1 MEQHE
6 KINDTPNFMT
16 YTGNHLFHYTTFTS
30 AIKIISS
37 KKLLFGDF
45 KNMNDISE
53 SRREVYDEVAT
64 EELYKY
70 KSLSFTLDKYTK
82 RGFEIDSLW
91 GYYAEKGNGMC
102 LVFNKSK
109 LITQFKKM
117 DGFKRYG
124 GIKYIKNFTNAVF
137 FNKNKEPI
145 IKQIEKNYKDIFFT
159 KSIDWRNENEY
170 RLLIRT
176 ESERKVSLSF
186 GDALVAIV
194 ICMPL
199 VCNIKTTSEYNIL
212 KTITNVPV
220 LRYHTSLGNK
230 TLTEI
235 EGTQLWPLLGTDI
248 FLDTNC
254 RTRQK
259 N

>member
-1 MEQHE
+1 
-6 KINDTPNFMT
+6 
-16 YTGNHLFHYTTFTS
+16 
-30 AIKIISS
+30 
-37 KKLLFGDF
+37 
-45 KNMNDISE
+45 
-53 SRREVYDEVAT
+53 
-64 EELYKY
+64 
-70 KSLSFTLDKYTK
+70 
-82 RGFEIDSLW
+82 
-91 GYYAEKGNGMC
+91 
-102 LVFNKSK
+102 
-109 LITQFKKM
+109 M

-124 GIKYIKNFTNAVF
+124 GIKYIKNSTNAVF
-137 FNKNKEPI
+137 FYKNKEPI

-212 KTITNVPV
+212 KKITNVPV

-235 EGTQLWPLLGTDI
+235 EGTQLWPLLETDI

-254 RTRQK
+254 
-259 N
+259 